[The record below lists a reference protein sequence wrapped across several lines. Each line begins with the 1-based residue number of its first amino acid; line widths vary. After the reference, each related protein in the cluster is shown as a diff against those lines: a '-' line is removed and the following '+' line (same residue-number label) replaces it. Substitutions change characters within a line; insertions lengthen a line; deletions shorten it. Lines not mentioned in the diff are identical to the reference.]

1 MDQEYCLRWNNHK
14 SNLSEVFTKH
24 YVEGNLVDVTLAV
37 NCGPLDD
44 NVTRIEAHQIVLS
57 ACSPYFEKLLLQN
70 KHPHPIIFLKDV
82 TATEMEILLDF
93 MYRGEVNVRQEDLG
107 SILKTA
113 TALQIRG
120 LTESRD
126 SSRADENQP
135 LPLTNV
141 VGPMVRTPDQRQLRP
156 NSPERKRRRSPS
168 DEAVPNTVPVGVGSG
183 GSDRYSEPS
192 QCPLS
197 FIKSSPPSF
206 LNSQSSK
213 NVQLSSAPN
222 DLDTPPMSIKQEPPS
237 QPQHDDDYEDSR
249 HNTDEHSLDDD
260 TASQPPLPPLD
271 GDKDDPPRPDHPD
284 TIDGRGSHNQ
294 RSPHHSHGRQHDNMF
309 REDPKTPGMYLCLLC
324 TKTVRS
330 RWHHMQTHFSRNH
343 KCPYC
348 DAVYS
353 RVDTLKL
360 HARRVHNQHVSRYI
374 YSMCPS
380 LLYPSIPPYQPHP
393 HDLSTHHTNMLHTNK
408 QIS

>member
-284 TIDGRGSHNQ
+284 TIDG
-294 RSPHHSHGRQHDNMF
+294 
-309 REDPKTPGMYLCLLC
+309 
-324 TKTVRS
+324 TKT
-330 RWHHMQTHFSRNH
+330 WHMRLAFDRLSIPGFSNLHRCKLCGKVVTHIRNH
-343 KCPYC
+343 YHVHFPGRFVCPICRATYTRSDNLRTHC
-348 DAVYS
+348 RYKHPCAT
-353 RVDTLKL
+353 VDTLS
-360 HARRVHNQHVSRYI
+360 HVSLGPD
-374 YSMCPS
+374 PS
-380 LLYPSIPPYQPHP
+380 PSP
-393 HDLSTHHTNMLHTNK
+393 T
-408 QIS
+408 

>member
-284 TIDGRGSHNQ
+284 TIDGGNGTSLGYDTMFQ
-294 RSPHHSHGRQHDNMF
+294 RVSSVHFTCR
-309 REDPKTPGMYLCLLC
+309 LCG
-324 TKTVRS
+324 KTVTN
-330 RWHHMQTHFSRNH
+330 RWHHRVSHFPQIL
-343 KCPYC
+343 KCPFCLLPFTRKDNLKCHIRMKHY
-348 DAVYS
+348 AV
-353 RVDTLKL
+353 D
-360 HARRVHNQHVSRYI
+360 
-374 YSMCPS
+374 S
-380 LLYPSIPPYQPHP
+380 LPGLPTPF
-393 HDLSTHHTNMLHTNK
+393 THSLPA
-408 QIS
+408 QL

>member
-284 TIDGRGSHNQ
+284 TIDGRRVNSH
-294 RSPHHSHGRQHDNMF
+294 RLHKDDMF
-309 REDPKTPGMYLCLLC
+309 LTIATRKHRCLLC
-324 TKTVRS
+324 GLTVRS
-330 RWHHMQTHFSRNH
+330 KWHHWATHYDRDHECAICKKHFSR
-343 KCPYC
+343 
-348 DAVYS
+348 S
-353 RVDTLKL
+353 DTLK
-360 HARRVHNQHVSRYI
+360 QHVRNNHQYCVSI
-374 YSMCPS
+374 DMFTMPPVSFPS
-380 LLYPSIPPYQPHP
+380 SPT
-393 HDLSTHHTNMLHTNK
+393 DLSMRSS
-408 QIS
+408 I

>member
-284 TIDGRGSHNQ
+284 TIDGRIVAYPEAEVLTAIFDSLPQGLARCRICGRVVMDVHRHYRLHNA
-294 RSPHHSHGRQHDNMF
+294 
-309 REDPKTPGMYLCLLC
+309 
-324 TKTVRS
+324 
-330 RWHHMQTHFSRNH
+330 QTHY
-343 KCPYC
+343 CPYC
-348 DAVYS
+348 PIVLTRADNLKRHIRIRHKDIVNSTATSTTNSPGVEMYS
-353 RVDTLKL
+353 
-360 HARRVHNQHVSRYI
+360 
-374 YSMCPS
+374 
-380 LLYPSIPPYQPHP
+380 
-393 HDLSTHHTNMLHTNK
+393 
-408 QIS
+408 